1 MKSLSRQRAAALI
14 VVLSVIVLISVLV
27 VGMTIATRMER
38 SASFYDRERGRADFL
53 ARMGVD
59 YGQAL
64 LMDATAADRF
74 WVSSPGRIVASAPGT
89 FAELSESIT
98 LSSGYTNNATSDVS
112 TDVNRTALIGAD
124 RILDPN
130 GPAFHVRWI
139 YVQEDGSFS
148 DTMNA
153 QSVGRFAFWVD
164 DESSRVNLNT
174 ASRRSAVQPDSWPS
188 QIELGALQG
197 LDTYAPGI
205 AATASNAPFLT
216 PYDAL
221 GRNPDWVNALSANR
235 FVVTHYTQDPDINP
249 WGEPRIV
256 LTTLQTNA
264 NGRPFVRI
272 TGFPAGDPGLRAS
285 LSQADLQNTY
295 TNITTFL
302 ARANWPYA
310 RGNSF
315 ATKFGTPGVSQMALD
330 LIEYV
335 RTSESTNL
343 WPEPI
348 VAQLATNSLVMLPPG
363 TELDDSSIE
372 DASIGTVRR
381 PMFSQVGLF
390 CSTNTNALGYLGTL
404 HAQLFL
410 PSRYNVPTNTFSGWS
425 LWSQVSSS
433 SGGGEITATHSLS
446 PVTFAGGYASVAV
459 TNITI
464 PATLPGSVPTN
475 SQVRL
480 ALLKAATPTLEN
492 LLDVT
497 PLGATA
503 RISLSTA
510 ADETAYVTVNDPRMN
525 KIYNRWLASTNLPG
539 DVPPPAHVPEYLDF
553 TGIPASDGSADS
565 VFFPAPGSGVRSVGE
580 LGYLAT
586 GLASSSPAP
595 WRSLRLRIN
604 SSTATNIPPDWAL
617 LDLFSAPVPERFV
630 PGTNVTTGRIN
641 LNAFIPDGT
650 NSSRTNVL
658 NALFTGAMTNAFA
671 ANIANVKNVQLLA
684 GGNFG
689 RSGDFTNFVSVGQ
702 LAEIQGIG
710 DQGEA
715 GESIIR
721 GVASLATPR
730 GSVFSIYSKAQA
742 IDVVNGRAIVNGEK
756 MVRAMIE
763 RYFDGDD
770 VRFRVIHWSQIYP

>member
-1 MKSLSRQRAAALI
+1 MKSLPRQRAAALI

-53 ARMGVD
+53 ARMGID

-98 LSSGYTNNATSDVS
+98 LSSGYTNTTNSDVS
-112 TDVNRTALIGAD
+112 TDLNRTALIGAD

-174 ASRRSAVQPDSWPS
+174 ASRRSASQPDSWPS

-197 LDTYAPGI
+197 LDTHAPGI

-221 GRNPDWVNALSANR
+221 GRNPDWVNALSTNR

-302 ARANWPYA
+302 TRANWPYA

-315 ATKFGTPGVSQMALD
+315 VTKFGAPGVSQMALD

-348 VAQLATNSLVMLPPG
+348 VAQLATNSLAMLPPG
-363 TELDDSSIE
+363 TGLDDSSLAN
-372 DASIGTVRR
+372 ASIGTVRR

-390 CSTNTNALGYLGTL
+390 CSTNTNAAGYLGTL

-410 PSRYNVPTNTFSGWS
+410 PPGYNVPTNTFSGWS
-425 LWSQVSSS
+425 LWSRVSSS

-446 PVTFAGGYASVAV
+446 PVTFSGGYASVAV

-475 SQVRL
+475 SQLRL

-492 LLDVT
+492 LLDVA
-497 PLGATA
+497 PLDPAAG
-503 RISLSTA
+503 ISLPTA
-510 ADETAYVTVNDPRMN
+510 ADVTSYAAVNDPRMSKFQN
-525 KIYNRWLASTNLPG
+525 HWATSTNLPG
-539 DVPPPAHVPEYLDF
+539 DAPPPTHVPAYLAY

-586 GLASSSPAP
+586 GLASSPSAP

-604 SSTATNIPPDWAL
+604 SSTATNVPPDWAL
-617 LDLFSAPVPERFV
+617 LDLFSAPVPEQFV

-658 NALFTGAMTNAFA
+658 SALFTGAMTNAFA
-671 ANIANVKNVQLLA
+671 ANIANVKNVQLLG

-689 RSGDFTNFVSVGQ
+689 RSGDFTNFVSAGQ

-715 GESIIR
+715 GESVIR
-721 GVASLATPR
+721 GVASLATSR

-763 RYFDGDD
+763 RYFDGDGI
-770 VRFRVIHWSQIYP
+770 RFRVIHWSQIYP